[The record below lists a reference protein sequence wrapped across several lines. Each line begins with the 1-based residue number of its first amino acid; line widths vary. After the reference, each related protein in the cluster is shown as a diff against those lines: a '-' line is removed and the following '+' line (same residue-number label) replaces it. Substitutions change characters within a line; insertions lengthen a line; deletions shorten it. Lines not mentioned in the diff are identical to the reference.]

1 MRLPLRLRSCLKT
14 AAILAILSVMFLVG
28 CRRKATSDSARKS
41 TQATAKRYV
50 DQGEDYLL
58 QGDKTK
64 AAAAYTKAIQV
75 DPKCQTAYVRR
86 GMVYAEVGEHKKALA
101 DYTKAIELDPRD
113 SYPYELRRDL
123 YRNVYH
129 DEAKAEADDEAAFLA
144 RQKRWDQ
151 LQELRK
157 KQ

>member
-1 MRLPLRLRSCLKT
+1 VPARPARILLARRPKRRPRS
-14 AAILAILSVMFLVG
+14 
-28 CRRKATSDSARKS
+28 TS
-41 TQATAKRYV
+41 
-50 DQGEDYLL
+50 DYLL
-58 QGDKTK
+58 QGDEQK
-64 AAAAYTKAIQV
+64 AAAAYTKAIQA

-129 DEAKAEADDEAAFLA
+129 DEAKAKADDEAAFLA

-157 KQ
+157 KR